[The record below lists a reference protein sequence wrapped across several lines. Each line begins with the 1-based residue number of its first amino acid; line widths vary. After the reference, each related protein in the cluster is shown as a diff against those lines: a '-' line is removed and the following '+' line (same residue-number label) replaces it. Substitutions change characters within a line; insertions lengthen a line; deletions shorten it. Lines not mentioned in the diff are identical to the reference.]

1 MYLLFCTGA
10 DNDGIDIAYAK
21 EFCRSHSDQINLTG
35 VTRVTTGVIYSPDY
49 ESGSYKKLRDRA
61 VCIINFSAANMSGQ
75 HGSLIVFRMVRAGNS
90 GPRLGNKVIKT
101 SIVKGE
107 CPEEKVIMGPDG
119 INLTLE
125 LGKHPQPIF
134 HIKFTGQ
141 LSYMF
146 STRNA
151 HCYG

>member
-1 MYLLFCTGA
+1 
-10 DNDGIDIAYAK
+10 
-21 EFCRSHSDQINLTG
+21 
-35 VTRVTTGVIYSPDY
+35 
-49 ESGSYKKLRDRA
+49 
-61 VCIINFSAANMSGQ
+61 
-75 HGSLIVFRMVRAGNS
+75 MVRAGS
-90 GPRLGNKVIKT
+90 GGLCLGNKVIKP

-125 LGKHPQPIF
+125 LGKHPQPRF

-146 STRNA
+146 SARNA
-151 HCYG
+151 FTKPLLRLMADKPHNAALAYCDTLKPAKILF